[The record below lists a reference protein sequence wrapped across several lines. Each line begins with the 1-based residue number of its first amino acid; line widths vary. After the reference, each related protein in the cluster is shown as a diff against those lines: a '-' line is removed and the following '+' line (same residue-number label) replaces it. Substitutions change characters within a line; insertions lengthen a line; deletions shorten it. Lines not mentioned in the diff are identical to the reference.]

1 MRILIKRAV
10 TINLTGY
17 DREPVTYQ
25 PGEHEVPSEGV
36 AHVAAWLAVN
46 PDIGRVIA
54 GAPAQA
60 AADGAAESGEK
71 PADGGDTPEDL
82 SALTVPV
89 LRDRAIAAG
98 VDGAKGMNK
107 AALIAALRE

>member
-25 PGEHEVPSEGV
+25 PGEHEVPAEGA

-54 GAPAQA
+54 GAPAQDASDGDA
-60 AADGAAESGEK
+60 ASA
-71 PADGGDTPEDL
+71 GDTPEDL
-82 SALTVPV
+82 SALTVAA
-89 LRDRAIAAG
+89 LRERATAAG
-98 VDGAKGMNK
+98 VEGAKGMNK
-107 AALIAALRE
+107 AALIAALKG